1 MKKKLFRKDTE
12 IEYYMLDDKLE
23 DLGNDASLTLNDL
36 LYLRNFKNREL
47 WLDGDINEVTAG
59 DILTDIREYN
69 RQDYLLPPSERVPI
83 KLFIDSPGGDV
94 VAGLAIIDTIYASK
108 TPVYT
113 VNVSKAYSMAFQ
125 IMISG
130 HKRFAFKSSSFLL
143 HDGAEGGF
151 DSSSKFRDRLKFSD
165 DLEKLEIENIVK
177 RTKITNEVYE
187 KNVRREWYML
197 VPEALELGV
206 IDEVV
211 ESFDQVCSFSEAHKT
226 KLEDV
231 FR

>member
-1 MKKKLFRKDTE
+1 MKKKLLRKDVE
-12 IEYYMLDDKLE
+12 PVFDDELKTLS
-23 DLGNDASLTLNDL
+23 DDASLTLNDL

-47 WLDGDINEVTAG
+47 WLDGEIDETTVA
-59 DILTDIREYN
+59 DILVNIREYN
-69 RQDYLLPPSERVPI
+69 RQDHLVPLSERVPI

-94 VAGLAIIDTIYASK
+94 VAGLAIIDAIYVSK

-177 RTKITNEVYE
+177 RTKITNKEYE

-211 ESFDQVCSFSEAHKT
+211 ESFDQVCSFSEAHKS

-231 FR
+231 FK

>member
-1 MKKKLFRKDTE
+1 MKKKLLRKD
-12 IEYYMLDDKLE
+12 IEPVFDDELKTLS
-23 DLGNDASLTLNDL
+23 DDASLTLNDL

-47 WLDGDINEVTAG
+47 WLDEEIDETTVSN
-59 DILTDIREYN
+59 ILVDIREYN
-69 RQDYLLPPSERVPI
+69 RQDHLVPLSERVPI

-94 VAGLAIIDTIYASK
+94 VAGLAIIDTIYVSK

-177 RTKITNEVYE
+177 RTKITNKEYE

-211 ESFDQVCSFSEAHKT
+211 ESFDQVCSFSEAHKS
-226 KLEDV
+226 KLGDV
-231 FR
+231 FK

>member
-1 MKKKLFRKDTE
+1 MKKKLLRKD
-12 IEYYMLDDKLE
+12 IEPVFDDELKTLS
-23 DLGNDASLTLNDL
+23 DDASLTLNDL

-47 WLDGDINEVTAG
+47 WLDEEIDETTVSN
-59 DILTDIREYN
+59 ILMDIREYN
-69 RQDYLLPPSERVPI
+69 RQDYLVPLSERVPI

-94 VAGLAIIDTIYASK
+94 VAGLAIIDAIYVSK

-177 RTKITNEVYE
+177 RTKITNKEYE

-211 ESFDQVCSFSEAHKT
+211 ESFDQVCSFSEAHKS
-226 KLEDV
+226 KLEDA
-231 FR
+231 FK

>member
-1 MKKKLFRKDTE
+1 MKKKLLRKD
-12 IEYYMLDDKLE
+12 IEPVFDDELKTLS
-23 DLGNDASLTLNDL
+23 DDASLTLNDL

-47 WLDGDINEVTAG
+47 WLDGEIDETTVA
-59 DILTDIREYN
+59 DILVDIREYN
-69 RQDYLLPPSERVPI
+69 RQDHLVPLSERVPI

-94 VAGLAIIDTIYASK
+94 VAGLAIIDTIYVSK

-177 RTKITNEVYE
+177 KTKITNKEYE

-206 IDEVV
+206 IDEIV
-211 ESFDQVCSFSEAHKT
+211 ESFDQVCSFSEAHKS

-231 FR
+231 FK

>member
-1 MKKKLFRKDTE
+1 MKKKLLRKD
-12 IEYYMLDDKLE
+12 IEPVFDDELKILS
-23 DLGNDASLTLNDL
+23 DDASLTLNDL

-47 WLDGDINEVTAG
+47 WLDEEIDETTVSN
-59 DILTDIREYN
+59 ILVDIREYN
-69 RQDYLLPPSERVPI
+69 RQDYLVPLSERVPI

-94 VAGLAIIDTIYASK
+94 VAGLAIIDAIYVSK

-177 RTKITNEVYE
+177 RTKITHKEYE

-211 ESFDQVCSFSEAHKT
+211 ESFDQVCSFSEAHKS
-226 KLEDV
+226 KLEDA
-231 FR
+231 FK

>member
-1 MKKKLFRKDTE
+1 MKKKLLRKDVE
-12 IEYYMLDDKLE
+12 PVFDDELKTLS
-23 DLGNDASLTLNDL
+23 DDASLTLNDL

-47 WLDGDINEVTAG
+47 WLDGEIDETTVA
-59 DILTDIREYN
+59 DILVNIREYN
-69 RQDYLLPPSERVPI
+69 RQDHLVPLSERVPI

-94 VAGLAIIDTIYASK
+94 VAGLAIIDAIYISK

-177 RTKITNEVYE
+177 RTKITNKEYE

-211 ESFDQVCSFSEAHKT
+211 ESFDQVCSFSEAHKS

-231 FR
+231 FK